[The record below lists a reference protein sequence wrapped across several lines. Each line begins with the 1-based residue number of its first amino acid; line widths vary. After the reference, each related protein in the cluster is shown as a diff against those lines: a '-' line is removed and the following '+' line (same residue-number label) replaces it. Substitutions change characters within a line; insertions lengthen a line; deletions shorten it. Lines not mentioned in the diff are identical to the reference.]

1 MFMFNLPFGPLT
13 PNIVNGENLFAIKSS
28 NVLFFFYLFQNL
40 FLFVFSKLVDSIPWL
55 FASDNGK
62 IQALDTRCY
71 FYYLGYFIKYKYM

>member
-40 FLFVFSKLVDSIPWL
+40 FLFVL
-55 FASDNGK
+55 FKTCRFYPLTFCERQRENSG
-62 IQALDTRCY
+62 IGYALL
-71 FYYLGYFIKYKYM
+71 FL